1 MVGLGLRALWWRRGA
16 SLAVLVAATLAVL
29 AAAIAPLWS
38 GAAQESLVRTRLS
51 GETVSETGYTTARTA
66 ASALSAQPV
75 SPVTAE
81 REVREEAAG
90 LPAGIDG
97 YFDEPRV
104 MLATSE
110 IIVARDTE
118 LARGRLVWRAD
129 QCENLV
135 IDGRCPQARDE
146 VVLTRRSSVALG
158 AQVGDVLSVPIFAA
172 EPEQAGTGDPFPTQV
187 TVSGVYRPPDAA
199 ASYWFDNELFD
210 FRPSVGGLRDPRPAH
225 LDAVFV
231 TQDLLHALTVVSIEA
246 TAERALEVAAVR
258 VDDLERIDAALARHV
273 RPNRN
278 AEHVVRQETQLPV
291 VITDINDERA
301 FVRTATLLVGAQL
314 LVLAWYALA
323 LVITTTSDA
332 RSGEVA
338 LAKLR
343 GLPVRTTLRHG
354 LAEPLVLLAL
364 AIPIGGL
371 LAYAIGRLLSEQ
383 FLVPDTP
390 VTLRW
395 PVGAAMGL
403 AVAGA
408 AATIIFSSHHSL
420 RQPVVDQ
427 LRRVVPTTRLG
438 RVLTGE
444 AIVLS
449 AAAVAVYQLVQLGP
463 EAAESGLGLL
473 APGLVTL
480 AVGIAAG
487 RLVVLGARSWAGRTR
502 LSPRV
507 PAFLASRQIARRHGL
522 ARIAVLVTVAVG
534 ISTFALQA
542 WSLAESYRESRAAM
556 EVGADTV
563 VDVAATSPL
572 GLATATGRAD
582 PGGRHAMAVAVF
594 ANPDVP
600 PERRIIAVDSRRLT
614 SLSAWHEAWADTPV
628 ATLADRLGPADT
640 RRLEV
645 RGTRW
650 RVEVETS
657 LVSRTNPPLLLAQ
670 VRTADGQPAT
680 LPLGRLEHRG
690 TVVEAEHPDC
700 ATGCRVV
707 GLTFARS
714 PGDIGQVGATVV
726 LRRLT
731 VDGRVADQA
740 FTDVADWRP
749 RLLGERREESAEI
762 TAAAGGGVEVSF
774 LSGVSDTPAI
784 IHADVPAAV
793 PAVITTATD
802 PERLEQ
808 ATALSSPV
816 PSGEQI
822 VLTEVGR
829 SDVLPVVGRHG
840 VMLDL
845 DLAGLFTGEEAIG
858 FRYHV
863 WLGPD
868 APPSIIRDLERHGL
882 DVLRVRTIAEREAD
896 LGEQGPALAL
906 LLLLFGAGIAIATAA
921 TAAIASSFVEA
932 RRRAYELAALRTV
945 GVGISSLRRAAIIE
959 NAVLLSLGTVLGI
972 AAGVG
977 TAWLARATIPVGTD
991 MASGPPVA
999 ATMSWTV
1006 VAGIAVA
1013 AAILLGIAGYLS
1025 ARHVVAISRP
1035 ALLREAQA

>member
-1 MVGLGLRALWWRRGA
+1 MMGLVLRALWWRRGA

-29 AAAIAPLWS
+29 AAAVAPLWAR
-38 GAAQESLVRTRLS
+38 AAEESVVRARLS
-51 GETVSETGYTTARTA
+51 AEPVGATGYTTQRTA

-75 SPVTAE
+75 PPVTAE
-81 REVREEAAG
+81 QEVREEAAG

-97 YFDEPRV
+97 YFDDSRV

-110 IIVARDTE
+110 IIVARDE
-118 LARGRLVWRAD
+118 LTARGRLVWREN
-129 QCENLV
+129 QCDNLA
-135 IDGRCPQARDE
+135 IDGRCPRTRNE
-146 VVLTRRSSVALG
+146 VVLTRRSAIALG
-158 AQVGDVLSVPIFAA
+158 AQVGDELRVPVFAA
-172 EPEQAGTGDPFPTQV
+172 EPEEAGSGDPFPTLV
-187 TVSGVYRPPDAA
+187 TVAGVYRPPDAA
-199 ASYWFDNELFD
+199 ESYWFDNDLFG
-210 FRPSVGGLRDPRPAH
+210 FSPPAGGLRDPRPAH

-231 TQDLLHALTVVSIEA
+231 TQELLHALRAIPVEA
-246 TAERALEVAAVR
+246 TAERALRVTDVR
-258 VDDLERIDAALARHV
+258 VDDLERIDAALDRHV

-278 AEHVVRQETQLPV
+278 AEHVVRQETELPA
-291 VITDINDERA
+291 VISDLADDRA
-301 FVRTATLLVGAQL
+301 FVRTAALLVGVQL

-323 LVITTTSDA
+323 LVVTATSDA

-338 LAKLR
+338 LARLR
-343 GLPVRTTLRHG
+343 GLPIRTTVRHS

-364 AIPIGGL
+364 AVPIGGL
-371 LAYAIGRLLSEQ
+371 LAYATVGRLAQ
-383 FLVPDTP
+383 RFLAPETP
-390 VTLRW
+390 VRLDW
-395 PVGAAMGL
+395 PVWVGVAL

-408 AATIIFSSHHSL
+408 VAAIVASSRRSL
-420 RQPVVDQ
+420 RRPVVDQ

-449 AAAVAVYQLVQLGP
+449 AAAVAVYQLIQLGP
-463 EAAESGLGLL
+463 EAAGSGLGLL

-487 RLVVLGARSWAGRTR
+487 RLVVLGARSWARRTR
-502 LSPRV
+502 LRPRV

-522 ARIAVLVTVAVG
+522 ARTAVLVTVAVG

-542 WSLAESYRESRAAM
+542 WSIAGSYRQSQAAM
-556 EVGADTV
+556 EVGAATV

-572 GLATATGRAD
+572 GLSAATERAD

-600 PERRIIAVDSRRLT
+600 PERRIVAVDSRRFP
-614 SLSAWHEAWADTPV
+614 SLSAWHDEWADTPV
-628 ATLADRLGPADT
+628 ATLADRLGPAGSP
-640 RRLEV
+640 RLEV

-690 TVVEAEHPDC
+690 TEVASEHPDC

-726 LRRLT
+726 LRRLA
-731 VDGRVADQA
+731 VDGRVATGA
-740 FTDVADWRP
+740 FADAADWRP
-749 RLLGERREESAEI
+749 RLLGERREESAAI
-762 TAAAGGGVEVSF
+762 TGAAGGGVEVSF
-774 LSGVSDTPAI
+774 LSGVTDTPAI
-784 IHADVPAAV
+784 IHSDVPAAV
-793 PAVITTATD
+793 PAIITTATD

-816 PSGEQI
+816 PGGEQI
-822 VLTEVGR
+822 TLTEVGR
-829 SDVLPVVGRHG
+829 SEVLPVVGRHG
-840 VMLDL
+840 IMLDL
-845 DLAGLFTGEEAIG
+845 DLAGLFTGAEAIG

-863 WLGPD
+863 WLDAD
-868 APPSIIRDLERHGL
+868 APSSIVRDLEQQGL

-945 GVGISSLRRAAIIE
+945 GVRTTSLRRAAIIE
-959 NAVLLSLGTVLGI
+959 NAVLLSVGTVLGI

-991 MASGPPVA
+991 IASGPPVA
-999 ATMSWTV
+999 ATASWAV
-1006 VAGIAVA
+1006 VAGVVAGAAV
-1013 AAILLGIAGYLS
+1013 LLGIAGYLS
-1025 ARHVVAISRP
+1025 ARHVVAISSP

>member
-16 SLAVLVAATLAVL
+16 SLAMLVAATLAVV
-29 AAAIAPLWS
+29 AAAMAPLWS
-38 GAAQESLVRTRLS
+38 GAAQESLVRTRLN
-51 GETVSETGYTTARTA
+51 GEAVSETGYTTARIA
-66 ASALSAQPV
+66 ASAVSAQPV
-75 SPVTAE
+75 LPATAE
-81 REVREEAAG
+81 NEVREEAAG
-90 LPAGIDG
+90 LPTGTDG

-110 IIVARDTE
+110 IVMARDAQQ
-118 LARGRLVWRAD
+118 ARGRLVWREN
-129 QCENLV
+129 QCENLA
-135 IDGRCPQARDE
+135 IDGRCPRARDE
-146 VVLTRRSSVALG
+146 VVLTRRSAVALG
-158 AQVGDVLSVPIFAA
+158 AQVGDVLTVPSFAA
-172 EPEQAGTGDPFPTQV
+172 EPVQAGTGDPFPTQV
-187 TVSGVYRPPDAA
+187 TVTGLYRPPDSAE
-199 ASYWFDNELFD
+199 SYWFDNDLFD
-210 FRPSVGGLRDPRPAH
+210 FRPAAGGLRDPRPAH

-231 TQDLLHALTVVSIEA
+231 AQELLHALTTVTIQAS
-246 TAERALEVAAVR
+246 AERALEVTDVR
-258 VDDLERIDAALARHV
+258 VDDLERIDAVLDQHV

-278 AEHVVRQETQLPV
+278 AEHVVRHETHLLA
-291 VITDINDERA
+291 VIRDINDERA

-323 LVITTTSDA
+323 LVVTTTSDA

-343 GLPVRTTLRHG
+343 GLPVRATLRHG

-364 AIPIGGL
+364 AVPIGGL
-371 LAYAIGRLLSEQ
+371 LAYAIGRLLSER
-383 FLVPDTP
+383 LLAPDTL
-390 VTLRW
+390 VTLGW

-408 AATIIFSSHHSL
+408 AATIIFSSHRSL

-427 LRRVVPTTRLG
+427 LRRVVPTARLG

-449 AAAVAVYQLVQLGP
+449 AAALAVYQLAQLGP

-487 RLVVLGARSWAGRTR
+487 RLVVLGARRWAHRTR
-502 LSPRV
+502 LRPRV

-522 ARIAVLVTVAVG
+522 ARTAVLVTVAVG
-534 ISTFALQA
+534 LSTFALQA
-542 WSLAESYRESRAAM
+542 WSLAGSYRESQAAM

-563 VDVAATSPL
+563 VDVAAPSPL
-572 GLATATGRAD
+572 GLATATERAD
-582 PGGRHAMAVAVF
+582 PDGRHAMPVAVF
-594 ANPDVP
+594 ATPEIP
-600 PERRIIAVDSRRLT
+600 PERQIIAVDSRRLPA
-614 SLSAWHEAWADTPV
+614 LSAWHDEWARTPV
-628 ATLADRLGPADT
+628 ATLADRLRPADT
-640 RRLEV
+640 RGLEV

-650 RVEVETS
+650 QVDVETR
-657 LVSRTNPPLLLAQ
+657 LVSRTIPPLLLAH

-700 ATGCRVV
+700 VTGCRVV

-731 VDGRVADQA
+731 VDERVVEAFADP
-740 FTDVADWRP
+740 ADWRP

-762 TAAAGGGVEVSF
+762 AAPPGGGVEVSF
-774 LSGVSDTPAI
+774 LSGVTETPAI
-784 IHADVPAAV
+784 IHADVPATV

-808 ATALSSPV
+808 ANALASPV
-816 PSGEQI
+816 PGGEQI
-822 VLTEVGR
+822 LLTEAGR
-829 SDVLPVVGRHG
+829 AEVLPVLGRHG

-845 DLAGLFTGEEAIG
+845 DLAGLFTGEEAVG
-858 FRYHV
+858 FRYQV
-863 WLGPD
+863 WLDAD
-868 APPSIIRDLERHGL
+868 APPTIVRELERQGL
-882 DVLRVRTIAEREAD
+882 DVLRVRTIAERTAG
-896 LGEQGPALAL
+896 LGKQGPALAL
-906 LLLLFGAGIAIATAA
+906 LLLLFGAGLAIATAA

-945 GVGISSLRRAAIIE
+945 GVGTASLRRAAIIE
-959 NAVLLSLGTVLGI
+959 NAVLLSLGTVIGI

-977 TAWLARATIPVGTD
+977 TAWLARATIPVSTD
-991 MASGPPVA
+991 AAAGLPVA
-999 ATMSWTV
+999 ATISWTV
-1006 VAGIAVA
+1006 VAGIAA
-1013 AAILLGIAGYLS
+1013 AAAVLLGIAGYLN